1 MNFLKLLLFFD
12 MSLLYYFNL
21 SSPIVCCLYSGE
33 IYHSLG
39 ISLSCSFVTISEL
52 FGCEFFETF
61 VILLVVL
68 LPIKLPVD
76 SVVS

>member
-21 SSPIVCCLYSGE
+21 SSPIVCCLSSGE
-33 IYHSLG
+33 IYRSLG

-61 VILLVVL
+61 VILFVVL

>member
-1 MNFLKLLLFFD
+1 MNCLKLLLLFD
-12 MSLLYYFNL
+12 MPLLYYFNL
-21 SSPIVCCLYSGE
+21 SSPVICCLSSGDM
-33 IYHSLG
+33 YRSLG

-52 FGCEFFETF
+52 FRCEFFETF

-76 SVVS
+76 SVVF